1 MDLSKEYRIEGE
13 AMDGIWKN
21 ILRYYIFEGFVSAT
35 PMISQASEV
44 AHSNPEL
51 DNKTYIFLYF
61 NQTLQGYN
69 YN

>member
-1 MDLSKEYRIEGE
+1 ML
-13 AMDGIWKN
+13 
-21 ILRYYIFEGFVSAT
+21 EGFVSAT